1 MDALGSIKPK
11 IVIRNL
17 VCDVDALRQATIVHY
32 LCEERPL
39 TVC

>member
-17 VCDVDALRQATIVHY
+17 VCDVGAQYQATIVHY
-32 LCEERPL
+32 LSKEQPL

>member
-17 VCDVDALRQATIVHY
+17 VCDVDAQHQATIVHY
-32 LCEERPL
+32 LSEEQPL